1 MIWIIIVAAALT
13 ALLVWGF
20 NSLARMRNVVRNA
33 WSDIDV
39 QLNRRADLIPNLVE
53 TTKGYSGF
61 ERETLESV
69 MRARNEIIS
78 HDHTPA
84 QRADKEQQLIER
96 VTQIVAVAENYP
108 ELKASAQ
115 YMRLQQELSETETNI
130 ANARR
135 YYNAAVR
142 DMNTM
147 LDSFPLGMIGFAFGF
162 RKSEFFSV
170 DSPEERDAPSAK
182 MDS

>member
-1 MIWIIIVAAALT
+1 MIWTAIVALALVGF
-13 ALLVWGF
+13 LIWSF

-39 QLNRRADLIPNLVE
+39 HLKRRADLIPNLVE

-69 MRARNEIIS
+69 MKARNEIAS
-78 HDHTPA
+78 HAYSPA
-84 QRADKEQQLIER
+84 QRAAKEQQIAER

-115 YMRLQQELSETETNI
+115 YIRLQQELSDTETNI

-135 YYNAAVR
+135 YYNASVR
-142 DMNTM
+142 DLNTM
-147 LDSFPLGMIGFAFGF
+147 LDSFPLGVVGSLFGF
-162 RKSEFFSV
+162 KKAEFFSV
-170 DSPEERDAPSAK
+170 ESPDQRDAPSAK
-182 MDS
+182 MDA